1 MVKVIPAEEFKDT
14 QGVIKIHKSKKKKN
28 RQRNGQNEKVQKNKK
43 LSTKHYTENIRSSD
57 IKAGGGGWRTHVLRK
72 CKQYPAPHV
81 ANIVLLL
88 IQTR

>member
-43 LSTKHYTENIRSSD
+43 LSTKTLHRKHKIERHKS
-57 IKAGGGGWRTHVLRK
+57 GGWGMENA
-72 CKQYPAPHV
+72 CAS
-81 ANIVLLL
+81 
-88 IQTR
+88 